1 MEGLRPA
8 CTAHLTS
15 PQVAELLKWDLPGQA
30 GKKSQSGEQEGPQT
44 AGAGATR
51 ERRKSKGCSRN
62 FKENPYF
69 IFLDAVSGEEEE
81 LGDVPGVLGGLQ
93 SWLGF
98 AGSLGG
104 NEVTSL
110 SSFNINQVK
119 RPWLRHEKSNEE
131 GMSKK
136 AEEHMAKIAGDFCT
150 WLRGLP
156 GEDKTVNKLTESHL
170 RSLFDTGQD
179 KSRSV
184 LAEQSEG
191 LQEETEAPTK
201 VGPGP
206 GSDEAEGGGRGGREE
221 SCLERRRY
229 YGAWYLR
236 PPVWSSRYS
245 RLLTTRGGHIVL
257 DQSGVRLG
265 ACLPGQ
271 VDMMGGQQPVSQLHS
286 TKVTS
291 LPALSPSNY
300 I

>member
-1 MEGLRPA
+1 MTCQCFVE
-8 CTAHLTS
+8 
-15 PQVAELLKWDLPGQA
+15 VAELLKWEVPGQSA
-30 GKKSQSGEQEGPQT
+30 AHSRSEEQEQRQT
-44 AGAGATR
+44 AGEDR
-51 ERRKSKGCSRN
+51 RRRKSKSFN
-62 FKENPYF
+62 KNVKDSPYI

-81 LGDVPGVLGGLQ
+81 EGESPGVMGGLQ

-104 NEVTSL
+104 NEVTNL
-110 SSFNINQVK
+110 SSVNINQVK

-206 GSDEAEGGGRGGREE
+206 GSEEAGGGRRGGKEEE

-245 RLLTTRGGHIVL
+245 RLLTTRGGHILL

-291 LPALSPSNY
+291 Y
-300 I
+300 QH

>member
-1 MEGLRPA
+1 M
-8 CTAHLTS
+8 
-15 PQVAELLKWDLPGQA
+15 
-30 GKKSQSGEQEGPQT
+30 
-44 AGAGATR
+44 
-51 ERRKSKGCSRN
+51 
-62 FKENPYF
+62 
-69 IFLDAVSGEEEE
+69 SGEEEE
-81 LGDVPGVLGGLQ
+81 LGDSPGVLGGLQ

-156 GEDKTVNKLTESHL
+156 GEDKTINKLTESHL

-179 KSRSV
+179 KARSV
-184 LAEQSEG
+184 LTDQTG
-191 LQEETEAPTK
+191 LETETEANTRP
-201 VGPGP
+201 GPGP
-206 GSDEAEGGGRGGREE
+206 DCEEAEAETEGGKAE
-221 SCLERRRY
+221 SCLERRQY
-229 YGAWYLR
+229 YGTWYVR
-236 PPVWSSRYS
+236 PRDWRARYT
-245 RLLTTRGGHIVL
+245 RLLTTRAGQVALHHT
-257 DQSGVRLG
+257 GVRLG

-286 TKVTS
+286 TKVAS
-291 LPALSPSNY
+291 HQH
-300 I
+300 